1 MCTQINNPGGNEISM
16 KNIRRHLSV
25 FLISLLLLTTAH
37 TKGSVTNDIVEIFLG
52 TGYYGFDNRRDIE
65 DTVMTGAGIGLHLSR
80 RWAFFLQYSSLNT
93 AVKVNG
99 VRKHLDMQKYH
110 VDVHRFFNVEK
121 PLRPYLVV
129 GFGQMDLV
137 SDGSASNKNMI
148 NAGLGISYN
157 ITPAWSVRT
166 DARIFSR
173 VNNDYHDSAL
183 TLTLGYRFNG
193 GEK

>member
-1 MCTQINNPGGNEISM
+1 MGVQNNKTDGNENSM
-16 KNIRRHLSV
+16 KNVYRYFSG
-25 FLISLLLLTTAH
+25 FLISLLLFTTAH
-37 TKGSVTNDIVEIFLG
+37 AKGDVTTDIVEIFLG
-52 TGYYGFDNRRDIE
+52 TGYYDFDNKRDIE
-65 DTVMTGAGIGLHLSR
+65 DTVMSGAGIGLHLSR

-110 VDVHRFFNVEK
+110 VDVHRFFNTDK
-121 PLRPYLVV
+121 SLRPYLVA

-137 SDGSASNKNMI
+137 SEGSKSNKNMI
-148 NAGLGISYN
+148 NLGLGLSYN
-157 ITPAWSVRT
+157 LTPSWTLRT

-173 VNNDYHDSAL
+173 LNNDFLDSAL
-183 TLTLGYRFNG
+183 TFTLGCRFNG